1 MVQGPYPFRDPR
13 GTDWVAIVYRD
24 AATRFAHEDRPGRWM
39 VAFLQGVE
47 EGQPLFE
54 VPAPEQIPDPP
65 PATWLSRLLEIA
77 RAFRTTDEAIPA

>member
-1 MVQGPYPFRDPR
+1 MAQGPYPFRDPS
-13 GTDWVAIVYRD
+13 GSDWVAVFYRD

-47 EGQPLFE
+47 EGEPLFE

-65 PATWLSRLLEIA
+65 PHPWLVRLLEIA
-77 RAFRTTDEAIPA
+77 RALKGLDEALPA